1 MLGAYYIAK
10 KMTTKIGIIM
20 QTIILGGG
28 CFWCTESVF
37 LSVKGV
43 QSVIS
48 GYMGG
53 DSVSANYEAVC
64 GGDTGHVEVIKVEF
78 DENTVPLE
86 VLLDVFF
93 ATHDPTTMDRQ
104 GNDVGSQYRSV
115 VFYTDEA
122 QKPTVDRTINKLR
135 DMGIG
140 IVTEVHPAA
149 EFYQAEDTHQ
159 DFFNRNPGQ
168 AYCNF
173 AIPPKLA
180 KLRKEFSQYMV
191 N

>member
-1 MLGAYYIAK
+1 
-10 KMTTKIGIIM
+10 M
-20 QTIILGGG
+20 QNIILGGG

-37 LSVKGV
+37 LALKGV
-43 QSVIS
+43 QSVVS

-53 DSVSANYEAVC
+53 EATTANYQAVC
-64 GGDTGHVEVIKVEF
+64 GGDTGHVEVINITF
-78 DENTVPLE
+78 DESVLPLE

-93 ATHDPTTMDRQ
+93 GTHDPTTKDRQ

-115 VFYTDEA
+115 VYYTNDN
-122 QKPTVDRTINKLR
+122 QKPTIDRTINKLR
-135 DMGIG
+135 DMGLN
-140 IVTEVHPAA
+140 IVTEVHPAV
-149 EFYQAEDTHQ
+149 EFYEAEEAHQ

-180 KLRKEFSQYMV
+180 KLRKEFSQYMTS
-191 N
+191 

>member
-1 MLGAYYIAK
+1 
-10 KMTTKIGIIM
+10 M

-37 LSVKGV
+37 LSLKGV
-43 QSVIS
+43 QSVVS

-53 DSVSANYEAVC
+53 EATTANYQDVC
-64 GGDTGHVEVIKVEF
+64 GGNTGHVEVINITF
-78 DENTVPLE
+78 DESVLPLE

-93 ATHDPTTMDRQ
+93 GTHDPTTKDRQ

-115 VFYTDEA
+115 VYYTNDN
-122 QKPTVDRTINKLR
+122 QKPTIDRTINKLR
-135 DMGIG
+135 DMGLN
-140 IVTEVHPAA
+140 IVTEVHPAV
-149 EFYQAEDTHQ
+149 EFYVAEEAHQ

-191 N
+191 S

>member
-1 MLGAYYIAK
+1 
-10 KMTTKIGIIM
+10 M

-37 LSVKGV
+37 LSLKGV
-43 QSVIS
+43 QSVVS

-53 DSVSANYEAVC
+53 EASTANYQTVC
-64 GGDTGHVEVIKVEF
+64 GGNSGHVEVIKIEF
-78 DENTVPLE
+78 DAAELPLE

-93 ATHDPTTMDRQ
+93 GTHDPTTKDRQ
-104 GNDVGSQYRSV
+104 GNDVGSQYRSIV
-115 VFYTDEA
+115 YYTDDE

-135 DMGIG
+135 DRGLN
-140 IVTEVHPAA
+140 IVTEVHPAV
-149 EFYQAEDTHQ
+149 EFYKAEEVHQ

-180 KLRKEFSQYMV
+180 KLRKEFSKYMV
-191 N
+191 S

>member
-1 MLGAYYIAK
+1 
-10 KMTTKIGIIM
+10 M
-20 QTIILGGG
+20 QNIILGGG

-37 LSVKGV
+37 LSLKGV
-43 QSVIS
+43 QSVVS

-53 DSVSANYEAVC
+53 EAATANYQAVC
-64 GGDTGHVEVIKVEF
+64 GGDTGHVEVINITF
-78 DENTVPLE
+78 DESILPLE

-93 ATHDPTTMDRQ
+93 GTHDPTTKDRQ

-122 QKPTVDRTINKLR
+122 QKPTIDRTISKLR
-135 DMGIG
+135 DMGVN
-140 IVTEVHPAA
+140 IVTEVHPAV
-149 EFYQAEDTHQ
+149 EFYQAEEVHQ
-159 DFFNRNPGQ
+159 DFFNRNPTQ

-180 KLRKEFSQYMV
+180 KLRQSFSQYMV
-191 N
+191 Q

>member
-1 MLGAYYIAK
+1 
-10 KMTTKIGIIM
+10 M

-37 LSVKGV
+37 SHVKGV
-43 QSVIS
+43 TDVTS

-53 DSVSANYEAVC
+53 DEVSANYKAVC
-64 GGDTGHVEVIKVEF
+64 GGDTGHVEVIKVDF
-78 DENTVPLE
+78 DETIIPLE
-86 VLLDVFF
+86 TVLDIFF
-93 ATHDPTTMDRQ
+93 ATHDPTTQDRQ

-115 VFYTDEA
+115 VYYTNED
-122 QKPTVDRTINKLR
+122 QKPTIDRTINKLR
-135 DMGIG
+135 DMGLN
-140 IVTEVHPAA
+140 IVTEVHPAV
-149 EFYQAEDTHQ
+149 EFYVAEEAHQ

-180 KLRKEFSQYMV
+180 KLRKEFSQYIV
-191 N
+191 S

>member
-1 MLGAYYIAK
+1 
-10 KMTTKIGIIM
+10 M

-43 QSVIS
+43 QSVVS

-53 DSVSANYEAVC
+53 DASTANYQAVC
-64 GGDTGHVEVIKVEF
+64 SGTTGHVEVIKIEF
-78 DENTVPLE
+78 DESVVPLE

-93 ATHDPTTMDRQ
+93 ATHDPTTKDRQ

-115 VFYTDEA
+115 VFYTEDT
-122 QKPTVDRTINKLR
+122 QKPTVDRTISELR
-135 DMGIG
+135 DMGVNV
-140 IVTEVHPAA
+140 VTEVHPAVD
-149 EFYQAEDTHQ
+149 FYAAEDEHQ
-159 DFFNRNPGQ
+159 DFFNRNPSQ

-180 KLRKEFSQYMV
+180 KLRQKFSQYMTS
-191 N
+191 